1 MCKGAWC
8 LVNTFVESDTDL
20 QQLVWES
27 NLSLAIVDGNAN
39 AASPAKASVQK
50 KIVIFFVFC

>member
-1 MCKGAWC
+1 M
-8 LVNTFVESDTDL
+8 NTFVESDTDL

-27 NLSLAIVDGNAN
+27 NLGLAIVDGNAN

-50 KIVIFFVFC
+50 RFVIFFLFFADNVF